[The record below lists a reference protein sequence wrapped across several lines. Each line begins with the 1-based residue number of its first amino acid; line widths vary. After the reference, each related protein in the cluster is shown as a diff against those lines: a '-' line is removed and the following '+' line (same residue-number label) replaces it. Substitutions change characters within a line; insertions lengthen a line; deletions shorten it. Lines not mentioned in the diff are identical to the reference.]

1 MIPFVLL
8 LVLLPWPALAGAPTD
23 FARGFALEAEPGF
36 ALQRLELPFEVH
48 NASVRADLGDLRVFN
63 AQGVEVPALV
73 RPLGREQGATENVSL
88 PMFRVWVGGGEVQ
101 DFRLQVLTSDRGT
114 VLSTRVTSS
123 PAGARQALLLD
134 ASAEPG
140 SLRALRFEL
149 GTAYSV
155 LVRVSV
161 QGSDDLFSW
170 HDAGSGVLA
179 RMEHQNG
186 RVLQDRLPLNGRGWK
201 YYLVSGEE
209 GLQAVTAARGEAGG
223 VDAAATRRFVPLHGT
238 KVEEGLFEYVLPPN
252 LPVDLL
258 DLEESGDAVL
268 GVEAFVPAGERW
280 RSAGAASLFRLAV
293 DGRVVA
299 GPGLGLRGPLPRFRV
314 RMQGAPAPLRVGWQ
328 ARELVFMAQGDGPFV
343 LALGNPSVE
352 RGPDILAPMLA
363 DGGAGAARMG
373 AARLGGPLALG
384 GEGRLRPALD
394 YTRIALWAVL
404 ALGVVLLGAMTWHL
418 ARSMAKEK

>member
-8 LVLLPWPALAGAPTD
+8 LVLLPWPALASAPTD
-23 FARGFALEAEPGF
+23 FARGFALETEPGF
-36 ALQRLELPFEVH
+36 ALQRLELPFDVH

-63 AQGVEVPALV
+63 AQGAEVPLHV
-73 RPLGREQGATENVSL
+73 RALGRQPAATESVTL
-88 PMFRVWVGGGEVQ
+88 PLFRVWIGGGGVQ

-114 VLSTRVTSS
+114 VLSTRMTSS
-123 PAGARQALLLD
+123 PAGAHQALLLD
-134 ASAEPG
+134 ATDEPR

-186 RVLQDRLPLNGRGWK
+186 RVLQDRVVLNGKGWK

-223 VDAAATRRFVPLHGT
+223 ADAGATRRFVPVHGT
-238 KVEEGLFEYVLPPN
+238 KVEEGLFEYALPPS
-252 LPVDLL
+252 LTVDLL
-258 DLEESGDAVL
+258 DLAEAGDAVL

-280 RSAGAASLFRLAV
+280 RSAGAASLFRLSV
-293 DGRVVA
+293 DGRVIA

-328 ARELVFMAQGDGPFV
+328 AREVVFMTQGEGPFV

-352 RGPDILAPMLA
+352 GGPDILAPMLA
-363 DGGAGAARMG
+363 DGGAGAALMG
-373 AARLGGPLALG
+373 AARLGDPLTLG
-384 GEGRLRPALD
+384 GEGRLRPGWD

-404 ALGVVLLGAMTWHL
+404 VLSVALLGAMTWHL
-418 ARSMAKEK
+418 ARSMPKGK